1 MNCADGRTMTYL
13 WTTGQPIKVTTG
25 PDGAPRRFKQGET
38 WHIVE
43 RVLDRWR
50 VDEGWWED
58 RVWRSSF
65 RLITRDGL
73 LVVVYRDLLEKK
85 WYLQRLYD

>member
-1 MNCADGRTMTYL
+1 MAYL
-13 WTTGQPIKVTTG
+13 WTNDQPIRVTIEVG
-25 PDGAPRRFKQGET
+25 GAPYRFKLGNT
-38 WHIVE
+38 WHQVE

-58 RVWRSSF
+58 RVWRSAF
-65 RLITRDGL
+65 RLITRDGR
-73 LVVVYRDLLEKK
+73 LVVVYHDLLEKQ